1 MFTGTRRSLRDFFV
15 LWTILDKEIGTKDVE
30 IRVFLSNLFKK
41 NRKRMDHIELGK
53 LGERLAE
60 AYLKRHDIEVLETNY
75 RWKRE
80 EIDLIAKDTNIL
92 VFVEVKTRT
101 SDAYA
106 PPEKSVSRSKQRH
119 LIRAANAYIQ
129 EKKIDLEAR
138 FDVISV
144 IYNTYETRIDHIR
157 DAFYP
162 AL

>member
-1 MFTGTRRSLRDFFV
+1 
-15 LWTILDKEIGTKDVE
+15 
-30 IRVFLSNLFKK
+30 
-41 NRKRMDHIELGK
+41 MDHIELGK
-53 LGERLAE
+53 LGERLAA
-60 AYLKRHDIEVLETNY
+60 AYLKQRKIEVLEANY

-80 EIDLIAKDTNIL
+80 EVDLIAKDTNTL

-101 SDAYA
+101 SDTYA

-129 EKKIDLEAR
+129 ENKIELEAR

-144 IYNTYETRIDHIR
+144 IYNAYETRIDHIR